1 LNTKVTEI
9 NLLTEKFLYP
19 QIKVL
24 TMESKIIKCRK
35 ISKGYA
41 EGEVILTKDPL
52 SFLGGVNPKKGIVID
67 SKHELYNKNIA
78 GKVLFIPSGKGS
90 TVGSYV
96 LYQMA
101 KNKTAP
107 LAIVALEAEPIIATG
122 AIMAGIPMVDRPE
135 EEILDLVHNGDIVA
149 VDADSGFIKI
159 LKTS

>member
-1 LNTKVTEI
+1 
-9 NLLTEKFLYP
+9 
-19 QIKVL
+19 
-24 TMESKIIKCRK
+24 MESKIIKCRK

-52 SFLGGVNPKKGIVID
+52 SFLGGVNPENGIVID
-67 SKHELYNKNIA
+67 SKHELYNNNIS

-122 AIMAGIPMVDRPE
+122 AIMAGIPMVDRPQ

-149 VDADSGFIKI
+149 VDADAGSIKI
-159 LKTS
+159 LKQSSIV

>member
-1 LNTKVTEI
+1 
-9 NLLTEKFLYP
+9 
-19 QIKVL
+19 
-24 TMESKIIKCRK
+24 MESKIIKCRK

-41 EGEVILTKDPL
+41 KGEIILTKEPL
-52 SFLGGVNPKKGIVID
+52 SFLGGVNPDEGIVID
-67 SKHELYNKNIA
+67 SKHELYGRNIG
-78 GKVLFIPSGKGS
+78 GKVLVIPSGKGS

-135 EEILDLVHNGDIVA
+135 AEILNLLHDGDLVM
-149 VDADSGFIKI
+149 VDANSGFIEI
-159 LKTS
+159 LKSA

>member
-1 LNTKVTEI
+1 MPTNEI
-9 NLLTEKFLYP
+9 
-19 QIKVL
+19 V

-52 SFLGGVNPKKGIVID
+52 SFLGGVNPDNGVVID
-67 SKHELYNKNIA
+67 SKHELYGRNMT
-78 GKVLFIPSGKGS
+78 GKVLVIPSGKGS

-96 LYQMA
+96 LFQMA

-107 LAIVALEAEPIIATG
+107 RAIVAIEAEPIIATG

-135 EEILDLVHNGDIVA
+135 AEILNILHNGDQVV
-149 VDADSGFIKI
+149 VDADSGFLKI
-159 LKTS
+159 LS